1 MELELELFATV
12 LIYFLEPE
20 LEFLHKSRELP
31 KTPSDLW
38 HPLSSGHHLGC
49 MDDVWIGKNTFFI
62 VLNKENYYIL
72 L

>member
-1 MELELELFATV
+1 
-12 LIYFLEPE
+12 
-20 LEFLHKSRELP
+20 
-31 KTPSDLW
+31 
-38 HPLSSGHHLGC
+38 